1 MILSWQEK
9 EKKKKKMKQTL
20 NEQIGRIKAMMNINE
35 DDSQRMAMLQ
45 QATQEFNEKAEED
58 LTPDEFQEVVCAH
71 PDSVELPENTPN
83 DQKQTFEEF
92 KAKVKQLV
100 AAKDIAGLKQA
111 KKQLR
116 ELRRQSKQQQNEQ
129 AYTGPLVTVIGIQM
143 PPAFAIGLYVFM
155 ALLILNGILSIFGIH
170 VVREITTWCTGR
182 RTTGYSLHFGRD

>member
-1 MILSWQEK
+1 MRRP
-9 EKKKKKMKQTL
+9 L
-20 NEQIGRIKAMMNINE
+20 NEQLARMKAIMNIKE
-35 DDSQRMAMLQ
+35 DDSQMAMLQ

-58 LTPDEFQEVVCAH
+58 LTPDEFQEVVCVH

-100 AAKDIAGLKQA
+100 AAKDITGLKQA

-116 ELRRQSKQQQNEQ
+116 KLRRQSKKQQQNEQ
-129 AYTGPLVTVIGIQM
+129 AYTGALVTVIGISM

-155 ALLILNGILSIFGIH
+155 VILILNGILSIFGIH
-170 VVREITTWCTGR
+170 IVREITTWCTGR
-182 RTTGYSLHFGRD
+182 RSTGYSIHFGRD